1 MKRSRLRNTFLYSKS
16 NTDRKVYNAQRNL
29 CISVIRQAKRQF
41 FSNLNTHNVNCKTN
55 FWRTVKLFF
64 DKKLK
69 LNQKITL
76 TEKKYKDNLTKY
88 SQEIISDGEEKYN
101 KLFVKFVPSLKIP
114 ARHNCNK
121 NFQETNDPVS
131 IQ

>member
-1 MKRSRLRNTFLYSKS
+1 MKRSHLRNTFLYSKS
-16 NTDRKVYNAQRNL
+16 NTDRKVHNARRNL
-29 CISVIRQAKRQF
+29 YISVIRQAKRQF

-88 SQEIISDGEEKYN
+88 S
-101 KLFVKFVPSLKIP
+101 
-114 ARHNCNK
+114 
-121 NFQETNDPVS
+121 
-131 IQ
+131 